1 MAGMGSDVLQLFE
14 EIEATITKISEELGS
29 NITEEMLIEA
39 EILLQ
44 DVGIVSELME
54 NMEKS

>member
-44 DVGIVSELME
+44 DVSV
-54 NMEKS
+54 